1 MLEVTIAKAWG
12 LKPSEFK
19 KLLDEDKA
27 YMTAFEE
34 VNAQISAT
42 DAFIA
47 DERAKEAERK
57 AGRKKPGGYS
67 RRR

>member
-1 MLEVTIAKAWG
+1 MAKAWG

-42 DAFIA
+42 DAYIA
-47 DERAKEAERK
+47 DVRAKEAEQK
-57 AGRKKPGGYS
+57 AKSKKPGGYS
-67 RRR
+67 RRKR

>member
-1 MLEVTIAKAWG
+1 MAKAWG

-19 KLLDEDKA
+19 ILSDEDKA

-42 DAFIA
+42 EAYIA
-47 DERAKEAERK
+47 DILAKEAERK
-57 AGRKKPGGYS
+57 TKPKSNYPRRK
-67 RRR
+67 R